1 MGGVVNFRSLLLW
14 SSFSS
19 FLRKCDIFKIDH
31 WDNCTFV
38 NYLVKVAR
46 VVNSKLAFANWLC
59 KIQYLNLDKA
69 PLFPRNQVICLKN
82 WKLWRAPTTIKF
94 NIFWWNFAHVSYLT
108 MSTKGCSEYFFIL
121 FRSWIINKNVKNECV
136 ETRSFWFLQIN
147 QDLNEIKKNPE
158 HSFVDIDK

>member
-1 MGGVVNFRSLLLW
+1 MGGVGNFRSLLLW

-19 FLRKCDIFKIDH
+19 FLRKCDIFNIDH

-46 VVNSKLAFANWLC
+46 VVKSKLAFVDWFFYNLIILIKLC
-59 KIQYLNLDKA
+59 KIQDLNLDKA

-136 ETRSFWFLQIN
+136 ETRYF
-147 QDLNEIKKNPE
+147 
-158 HSFVDIDK
+158 